1 MARRQLDESTPV
13 FYFDPR
19 VEVSPFAL
27 FRCFEEGR
35 APLLVD
41 LRPAGGRLTFAGAL
55 PYPGPGWTPP
65 TGRDVLVFDDDGTAA
80 VGEAR
85 RLQAAGFSRVKALF
99 GGIDLYELA
108 LDPQVVGP
116 ETHLRETR

>member
-1 MARRQLDESTPV
+1 VATRQFDESTPV
-13 FYFDPR
+13 VHFDPG

-27 FRCFEEGR
+27 FRRLEEGR

-41 LRPAGGRLTFAGAL
+41 LRPDGGRLTFVGAL
-55 PYPGPGWTPP
+55 SYPRPGWTPP
-65 TGRDVLVFDDDGTAA
+65 EGREVVVFDDDGTAA
-80 VGEAR
+80 VSEAR

-99 GGIDLYELA
+99 GGVDLYELA

-116 ETHLRETR
+116 ETHLRERR